1 MKKSLVP
8 LIITLSFIVLLT
20 AVIVNIRPGMKDTVP
35 AGSIP
40 GHPGVIKLDEIKPVE
55 IIQQDKKTVKSGEVS
70 DEQILNMLLQA
81 YSELDNGKVEE
92 AENKVKTVLVFE
104 PDNSEALSLLGKIYY
119 LKHDYKSAEM
129 IFSRQVNLNRK
140 SATAY
145 NNLGQVLLKQKK
157 YDRAAL
163 RFQIAQELDPES
175 GLIALNL
182 AGAYAKLGQ
191 KDKALASFKKAY
203 RILGPRVITVAS
215 HPALDNIRD
224 EKEFKDILNKA
235 YAELEGKQKTK
246 LPESKEPENKKPESK

>member
-8 LIITLSFIVLLT
+8 LIISLSFIVLLT
-20 AVIVNIRPGMKDTVP
+20 AIIVNTRPEMRNPIVTDSVP
-35 AGSIP
+35 GQ
-40 GHPGVIKLDEIKPVE
+40 PGVIKLNKIKPVE
-55 IIQQDKKTVKSGEVS
+55 IVQPEDKVRNEEMS
-70 DEQILNMLLQA
+70 DEKILNMLLQA
-81 YSELDNGKVEE
+81 YSELDNGKISE
-92 AENKVKTVLVFE
+92 AENKVKTVLVFQ
-104 PDNSEALSLLGKIYY
+104 PDNGEALSLLGKIYY
-119 LKHDYKSAEM
+119 LKHDYKRAEM

-163 RFQIAQELDPES
+163 RFQVAQELDPES

-182 AGAYAKLGQ
+182 AGAYSKLG
-191 KDKALASFKKAY
+191 KKEEALASFRKAF

-224 EKEFKDILNKA
+224 EKEFKDILKKA
-235 YAELEGKQKTK
+235 YAELAEKHKK
-246 LPESKEPENKKPESK
+246 AAPENKEPENKK